1 MKSWICKYLIST
13 LFVLTVTTSFPQGYI
28 MLAGGGSES
37 AGGWSDAPYKWVVD
51 HAKNK
56 RIAVITYDNS
66 ATSWIPNYFISLGAN
81 NAKNFIISDRTNADM
96 QSVYD
101 SLITYNGVFI
111 KGGDQ
116 SKYYSYY
123 KNTKTQEALQYIYNN
138 GGVLSGTSAG
148 TAILSPIIYT
158 AEMISI
164 DPAAALQNAYLPQ
177 ITLADDFLN
186 TLTQRYI
193 YDTHVIE
200 RGRFGRLSPFMA
212 AWYKRTTEIATG
224 IGVDDHT
231 ALCIDTSG
239 IAKVFGTGAT
249 GFYHNL
255 NTTAPYDT
263 AITMLRAKDMKFSQ
277 LTHGCEI
284 NLNTVEI
291 SGLNA
296 FIQPPVAEENERVT
310 VLLSGTDYPSDEA
323 LDYFVNLTGSKDDT
337 IVIVTGDDQ
346 SRANEVKLNM
356 QAKGATHV
364 QIIQALSSNQFD
376 ESTHAYINTANKFL
390 FISNDY
396 NDFMSFINGTGNGLL
411 LSQKLK
417 QPSLIS
423 FFAGDN
429 ARFAG
434 KTVVDKY
441 KGSGFTSYHG
451 TLEFLPGLGLL
462 RTTAIMP
469 NTFLNPDIYENTVS
483 GLPYAM
489 MSDSLS
495 YGLFLTGNTFAAYSY
510 TTGNKSYFINLSGS
524 YPLIVLQNEG
534 TDAAFAN
541 QGPYPVSRNIAGF
554 ASIKLK
560 FLSLNDTVTVGRHV
574 PMSINIHEQLE
585 MKLYPNPAKDLF
597 HIVGNGSEYS
607 IQITDINGRLISTKQ
622 FVNNTEINMGHCPEG
637 LYQVRV
643 LDLKTNIFYSTKLCL
658 IK

>member
-1 MKSWICKYLIST
+1 
-13 LFVLTVTTSFPQGYI
+13 
-28 MLAGGGSES
+28 
-37 AGGWSDAPYKWVVD
+37 
-51 HAKNK
+51 
-56 RIAVITYDNS
+56 
-66 ATSWIPNYFISLGAN
+66 
-81 NAKNFIISDRTNADM
+81 
-96 QSVYD
+96 

-138 GGVLSGTSAG
+138 GGALSGTSAG
-148 TAILSPIIYT
+148 TALLSPIIYT
-158 AEMISI
+158 AEMVSL
-164 DPAAALQNAYLPQ
+164 DPAAALQNAYIPQ

-186 TLTQRYI
+186 TLSERYI
-193 YDTHVIE
+193 YDSHFIE

-212 AWYKRTTEIATG
+212 AWYKRTAEIATG
-224 IGVDDHT
+224 IGIDDHT

-239 IAKVFGTGAT
+239 IAKVYGTGAI
-249 GFYHNL
+249 GVYHNL
-255 NTTAPYDT
+255 NSTLPYDT
-263 AITMLRAKDMKFSQ
+263 MVPMLRAKDMKFSQ

-284 NLNTVEI
+284 NLKTGEI
-291 SGLNA
+291 IGLNA
-296 FIQPPVAEENERVT
+296 FIQSPVAEENERVT

-323 LDYFVNLTGSKDDT
+323 FNYFVNQAGSKDDT
-337 IVIVTGDDQ
+337 IVIVTGNDQ

-356 QAKGATHV
+356 QKKGASHV

-376 ESTHAYINTANKFL
+376 ESTQAYINTANKLL

-417 QPSLIS
+417 QPLMVS

-441 KGSGFTSYHG
+441 SGSGFTSYHG

-462 RTTAIMP
+462 STTAIMP
-469 NTFLNPDIYENTVS
+469 NTFLNTDIYENTVS

-495 YGLFLTGNTFAAYSY
+495 YGLYLTGNTFAAYTYS
-510 TTGNKSYFINLSGS
+510 TGNKSYFINLSGS

-534 TDAAFAN
+534 SDAAFAN

-554 ASIKLK
+554 AAMKLK
-560 FLSLNDTVTVGRHV
+560 FLGINDTVTVGWHV
-574 PMSINIHEQLE
+574 PMSINNPEKLK
-585 MKLYPNPAKDLF
+585 MKLFPNPAKDQF
-597 HIVGNGSEYS
+597 HILGNGGEYS
-607 IQITDINGRLISTKQ
+607 IQITDTGGRIISTKQ
-622 FVNNTEINMGHCPEG
+622 FVNNTDINLGHCPEG
-637 LYQVRV
+637 LYLVRV